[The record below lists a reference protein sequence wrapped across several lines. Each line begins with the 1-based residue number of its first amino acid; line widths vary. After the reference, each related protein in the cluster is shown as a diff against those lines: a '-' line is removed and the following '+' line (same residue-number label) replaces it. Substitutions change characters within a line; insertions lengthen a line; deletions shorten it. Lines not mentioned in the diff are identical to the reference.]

1 MYKAGIEDFLEA
13 SKKENLMKVTY
24 PDMEKNSG
32 IQDGLGCCHHALR
45 EYEKA
50 LSYYETALEMSPENR
65 DFWMH
70 RA

>member
-24 PDMEKNSG
+24 PEMEKNSG
-32 IQDGLGCCHHALR
+32 IQDGLGCRHHALR

-70 RA
+70 PA